1 MSSLVAGRRRYF
13 FLFCWKQMPVVCLD
27 EFSGLVGWVRV
38 RMENGERTGSA
49 SQIIM
54 IIAVAIVASVA
65 VTILLIALILLLVDP
80 FDDVLMAIY

>member
-1 MSSLVAGRRRYF
+1 
-13 FLFCWKQMPVVCLD
+13 MPGVCLD
-27 EFSGLVGWVRV
+27 EFSGMLVGWVRV

-54 IIAVAIVASVA
+54 IFAVAIVASVA

-80 FDDVLMAIY
+80 FRNFGTLQD